1 MNEQPSLE
9 QVEDFVFKMFVDQTY
24 FIITSVTTIGYGD
37 QRPNTQWERLYIMF
51 VQFFGILIFTEYK
64 VAITTIDKPISVD
77 SMVLKSRADV
87 QNYLYD
93 ISQLRERKKVLEGE
107 IYDDAALFIEETIRY
122 STRLSFKYEF
132 PFWKIMPP
140 RIKI

>member
-1 MNEQPSLE
+1 
-9 QVEDFVFKMFVDQTY
+9 MFVNETY
-24 FIITSVTTIGYGD
+24 FMITSVTTIGYGD

-77 SMVLKSRADV
+77 SMVIKSRADV

-107 IYDDAALFIEETIRY
+107 VYDDAAVFIEETIRY
-122 STRLSFKYEF
+122 STRLSFKKEF

-140 RIKI
+140 RIKIQLVKSVLQDQI